1 VRSDTFIATITNKRI
16 YPFSLDKSEIDIE
29 DIAHA
34 LARICRFNGHLR
46 YHYSVAEHSVNVAE
60 ELKLRGASKELR
72 LFGLLHDASEAY
84 IADIPRPLKDWIPE
98 YLEIEKDLQRKII
111 EKVVFDVMGVYKL
124 SKEEM
129 NLLNHVD
136 SLLAKYEAQEYMG
149 KYSWNESEE
158 KLLIRLTHPM
168 SHNVAQRAFLGEY
181 SYLTNSLRRSFS
193 E

>member
-1 VRSDTFIATITNKRI
+1 MKSDTFIATITNKRI

-84 IADIPRPLKDWIPE
+84 IADIPKPLKDWMPE

-111 EKVVFDVMGVYKL
+111 EKVVFDVIGVYKL

-158 KLLIRLTHPM
+158 KLLIRLKHPM

>member
-1 VRSDTFIATITNKRI
+1 
-16 YPFSLDKSEIDIE
+16 
-29 DIAHA
+29 
-34 LARICRFNGHLR
+34 
-46 YHYSVAEHSVNVAE
+46 
-60 ELKLRGASKELR
+60 
-72 LFGLLHDASEAY
+72 
-84 IADIPRPLKDWIPE
+84 
-98 YLEIEKDLQRKII
+98 
-111 EKVVFDVMGVYKL
+111 MGVYKL

>member
-1 VRSDTFIATITNKRI
+1 MRSDTFIATITNKRI

-98 YLEIEKDLQRKII
+98 YL
-111 EKVVFDVMGVYKL
+111 
-124 SKEEM
+124 
-129 NLLNHVD
+129 
-136 SLLAKYEAQEYMG
+136 
-149 KYSWNESEE
+149 
-158 KLLIRLTHPM
+158 
-168 SHNVAQRAFLGEY
+168 
-181 SYLTNSLRRSFS
+181 
-193 E
+193 